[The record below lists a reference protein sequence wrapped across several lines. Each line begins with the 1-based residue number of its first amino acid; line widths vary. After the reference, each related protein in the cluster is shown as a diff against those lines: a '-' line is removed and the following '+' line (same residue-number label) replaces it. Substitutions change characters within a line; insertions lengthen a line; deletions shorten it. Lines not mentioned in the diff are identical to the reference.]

1 MHENSNERPQ
11 QHRRIDGVTMPW
23 NEPALATAGHIK
35 IGGLGEARKKR
46 NAKGPEDTFRMPVK
60 YDHFLITKTMR
71 NGDGDLLPDMALMSD
86 LEDQYGTVDPRTGEV
101 KLLQIPIV
109 LHSDNLNEVFPCNL
123 ALYQGK
129 RLFCSGDGTVATRY
143 KRDGDGKVL
152 QTKTLDCPC
161 QYSSLVDA
169 DRGKCKPH
177 ATLHC
182 SIRMKGHGLFGSV
195 YRWRTTSAISI
206 RRMIG
211 SLQQVL
217 DLVGSLRG
225 VPLMLVLSEVQLAGK
240 APVWCCHVELREL
253 ELSDAQRLVLQMA
266 AQRQQVAAASAGQ
279 PVRLKVLQPGGD
291 HEDEAEQSAIAEEF
305 HPSFDDDDGI
315 GDGDEDAPP
324 SIIPPPRPAV
334 ADMPAEPG
342 GDTREM
348 FGDTPPEPEPKG
360 KRGK

>member
-1 MHENSNERPQ
+1 MPENNQSQ
-11 QHRRIDGVTMPW
+11 SAHRRIEGLTMPW
-23 NEPALATAGHIK
+23 DEPSLATAGHIK

-60 YDHFLITKTMR
+60 YDHFVITKTMR
-71 NGDGDLLPDMALMSD
+71 NGDGDLVPDVALMSD
-86 LEDQYGTVDPRTGEV
+86 LEDQYGFVDPRSGEV

-109 LHSDNLNEVFPCNL
+109 LHSDDLAEVFPCNL

-129 RLFCSGDGTVATRY
+129 RLFCSGDGVSATRY

-152 QTKTLDCPC
+152 QSKMVECPC
-161 QYSSLVDA
+161 EYSSLHDP
-169 DRGKCKPH
+169 DNGKCKPH

-206 RRMIG
+206 RRMMG

-240 APVWCCHVELREL
+240 AAVWCCHVELREL

-266 AQRQQVAAASAGQ
+266 AQRQQVAAASAGH
-279 PVRLKVLQPGGD
+279 PVRLKVLQPAGD
-291 HEDEAEQSAIAEEF
+291 HEDEGEQAAVAVEF
-305 HPSFDDDDGI
+305 HPEIEPEDEDDGP
-315 GDGDEDAPP
+315 DDRPP
-324 SIIPPPRPAV
+324 SLV
-334 ADMPAEPG
+334 APQ
-342 GDTREM
+342 
-348 FGDTPPEPEPKG
+348 
-360 KRGK
+360 